1 MQSNSL
7 RWVFP
12 FVALAVGVVG
22 FMGINAIAQEDD
34 NKTAVDTRPTVQVEP
49 VEANNHQVIIN
60 SYGEIKPL
68 ESTQLAAQVSGE
80 VISWHPSFVAGGV
93 VSRGDTLISIEKDN
107 YEAAVLVAEADLA
120 RAQAALIEEQ
130 AQAKVA
136 EDEAKRFPNKAR
148 TDLFL
153 RKPQVLSAQA
163 TVKSAQAALKRAQ
176 RDLENCDIKAPYDA
190 LVVSRNVG
198 VGQFVAMGAQVADLN
213 NIETAEVIIPIAGFD
228 SVFLPE
234 RIKGIKATIIQKGL
248 NSFTREGV
256 IDRDLGVVDNA
267 TRMSSLVVRIED
279 PYGLKTQQPAIKFGS
294 YVQVNF
300 AGAMLNNI
308 YRLPQ
313 SLVNN
318 QTVWIVN
325 ENQELE
331 PRKVTVVR
339 EEGEHFYISS
349 GLNADDKL
357 VTTLPEYPQKGMQV
371 KVAGVAEQ
379 SSNINTNTESS
390 ADAQQL

>member
-1 MQSNSL
+1 MQTNSL

-12 FVALAVGVVG
+12 FVALIVGVVG
-22 FMGINAIAQEDD
+22 FMGINAIAQEPE
-34 NKTAVDTRPTVQVEP
+34 KKEVIDTRPTVQVEP
-49 VEANNHQVIIN
+49 VAANDHQVIIN
-60 SYGEIKPL
+60 SYGEVKPL
-68 ESTQLAAQVSGE
+68 ENTQLSAQVSGE
-80 VISWHPSFVAGGV
+80 VLSWHPNFVAGGIV
-93 VSRGDTLISIEKDN
+93 ARGETLFTIEKDN
-107 YEAAVLVAEADLA
+107 YEAAVLVAEAELA
-120 RAQAALIEEQ
+120 RAQAGLIEEQ
-130 AQAKVA
+130 AQAQVA
-136 EDEAKRFPNKAR
+136 EDEAKRFPSKAR

-163 TVKSAQAALKRAQ
+163 SVKSAQAALKRAQ
-176 RDLENCDIKAPYDA
+176 RDLDNCDVTAPYDA
-190 LVVSRNVG
+190 LVISRNIG
-198 VGQFVAMGAQVADLN
+198 VGQFVTMGSQVAELN

-234 RIKGIKATIIQKGL
+234 RIKGITATIIQKGL

-256 IDRDLGVVDNA
+256 IDRDLGIVDNA

-279 PYGLKTQQPAIKFGS
+279 PYGLKNIQPAIKFGS

-313 SLVNN
+313 ALVNN
-318 QTVWIVN
+318 QTVWVVN

-331 PRKVTVVR
+331 PRKVTVIR
-339 EEGEHFYISS
+339 EEGEYFYISS

-357 VTTLPEYPQKGMQV
+357 VITLPEYPQKGMQV
-371 KVAGVAEQ
+371 KIAGVA
-379 SSNINTNTESS
+379 TKPESS
-390 ADAQQL
+390 ETSTSNTQQL

>member
-1 MQSNSL
+1 MQTNSL

-12 FVALAVGVVG
+12 FVALIVGVVG
-22 FMGINAIAQEDD
+22 FMGINAIAQEPE
-34 NKTAVDTRPTVQVEP
+34 KKEVIDTRPTVQVEP
-49 VEANNHQVIIN
+49 VAANDHQVIIN
-60 SYGEIKPL
+60 SYGEVKPL
-68 ESTQLAAQVSGE
+68 ENTQLSAQVSGE
-80 VISWHPSFVAGGV
+80 VLSWHPNFVAGGIV
-93 VSRGDTLISIEKDN
+93 ARGETLFTIEKDN
-107 YEAAVLVAEADLA
+107 YEAAVLVAEAELA
-120 RAQAALIEEQ
+120 RAQAGLIEEQ
-130 AQAKVA
+130 AQAQVA
-136 EDEAKRFPNKAR
+136 EDEAKRFPSKAR

-163 TVKSAQAALKRAQ
+163 SVKSAQAALKRAQ
-176 RDLENCDIKAPYDA
+176 RDLDNCDVTAPYDA
-190 LVVSRNVG
+190 LVISRNIG
-198 VGQFVAMGAQVADLN
+198 VGQFVTMGSQVAELN

-234 RIKGIKATIIQKGL
+234 RIKGITATIIQKDL

-256 IDRDLGVVDNA
+256 IDRDLGIVDNA

-279 PYGLKTQQPAIKFGS
+279 PYGLKNIQPAIKFGS

-313 SLVNN
+313 ALVNN
-318 QTVWIVN
+318 QTVWVVN

-331 PRKVTVVR
+331 PRKVTVIR
-339 EEGEHFYISS
+339 EEGEYFYISS

-357 VTTLPEYPQKGMQV
+357 VITLPEYPQKGMQV
-371 KVAGVAEQ
+371 KIAGVA
-379 SSNINTNTESS
+379 TKPESS
-390 ADAQQL
+390 ETSTSNTQQL

>member
-1 MQSNSL
+1 MQTNSL

-12 FVALAVGVVG
+12 FVALIVGVVG
-22 FMGINAIAQEDD
+22 FMGINAIAKDPE
-34 NKTAVDTRPTVQVEP
+34 KKEVIDTRPTVQVEP
-49 VEANNHQVIIN
+49 VIANDHQVIIN
-60 SYGEIKPL
+60 SYGEVKPL
-68 ESTQLAAQVSGE
+68 ENTLLSAQVSGE
-80 VISWHPSFVAGGV
+80 VLSWHPNFVAGGIV
-93 VSRGDTLISIEKDN
+93 ARGETLFTIEKDN
-107 YEAAVLVAEADLA
+107 YEAAVLVAEAELA
-120 RAQAALIEEQ
+120 RAQAGLIEEQ
-130 AQAKVA
+130 AQAQVA
-136 EDEAKRFPNKAR
+136 EDEAKRFPSKAR

-163 TVKSAQAALKRAQ
+163 SVKSAQAALKRAQ
-176 RDLENCDIKAPYDA
+176 RDLDNCDVTAPYDA
-190 LVVSRNVG
+190 LVISRNIG
-198 VGQFVAMGAQVADLN
+198 VGQFVTMGSQVAELN

-234 RIKGIKATIIQKGL
+234 RIKGITATIIQKGL

-256 IDRDLGVVDNA
+256 IDRDLGIVDNA

-279 PYGLKTQQPAIKFGS
+279 PYGLKNIQPAIKFGS

-313 SLVNN
+313 ALVNN
-318 QTVWIVN
+318 QTVWVVN

-331 PRKVTVVR
+331 PRKVTVIR
-339 EEGEHFYISS
+339 EEGEYFYISS

-357 VTTLPEYPQKGMQV
+357 VITLPEYPQKGMQV
-371 KVAGVAEQ
+371 KIAGVA
-379 SSNINTNTESS
+379 TKPESS
-390 ADAQQL
+390 ETSTSNTQQL

>member
-339 EEGEHFYISS
+339 EEGEYFYISS

>member
-12 FVALAVGVVG
+12 FVALAIGIVG
-22 FMGINAIAQEDD
+22 FKGINAIAQEDQ

-68 ESTQLAAQVSGE
+68 ENTQLAAQVSGE
-80 VISWHPSFVAGGV
+80 VISWHPNFVAGGV

-120 RAQAALIEEQ
+120 RAKAALIEEQ

-136 EDEAKRFPNKAR
+136 EDEAKRFPGKAR

-163 TVKSAQAALKRAQ
+163 AVKSAQAALKRAQ

-213 NIETAEVIIPIAGFD
+213 SIETAEVIIPIAGFD

-256 IDRDLGVVDNA
+256 IDRDLGIVDNA

-339 EEGEHFYISS
+339 EEGEYFYISS

-371 KVAGVAEQ
+371 KVAGISEP
-379 SSNINTNTESS
+379 SNANKNTESS

>member
-1 MQSNSL
+1 MQTNSL

-12 FVALAVGVVG
+12 FVALAVGIVG
-22 FMGINAIAQEDD
+22 FMGINAIAQEPE
-34 NKTAVDTRPTVQVEP
+34 KKEVIDTRPTVQVEP
-49 VEANNHQVIIN
+49 VAANDHQVIIN
-60 SYGEIKPL
+60 SYGEVKPL
-68 ESTQLAAQVSGE
+68 ENTQLSAQVSGE
-80 VISWHPSFVAGGV
+80 VLSWHPNFVAGGV
-93 VSRGDTLISIEKDN
+93 VARGETLFTIEKDN
-107 YEAAVLVAEADLA
+107 YEAAVLVAEAEIA
-120 RAQAALIEEQ
+120 RAQAGLIEEQ
-130 AQAKVA
+130 AQAQVA
-136 EDEAKRFPNKAR
+136 EDEAKRFPDKAR

-163 TVKSAQAALKRAQ
+163 SVKSAQAALKRAQ
-176 RDLENCDIKAPYDA
+176 RDLDNCEVTAPYDA
-190 LVVSRNVG
+190 LVISRNVG
-198 VGQFVAMGAQVADLN
+198 VGQFVTMGSQVAELN

-234 RIKGIKATIIQKGL
+234 RIKGITATIIQKGL

-256 IDRDLGVVDNA
+256 IDRDLGIVDNA

-279 PYGLKTQQPAIKFGS
+279 PYGLKTKQPAIKFGS

-313 SLVNN
+313 ALVNN
-318 QTVWIVN
+318 QTVWVVN

-331 PRKVTVVR
+331 PRKVTVIR
-339 EEGEHFYISS
+339 EEGEYFYISS

-357 VTTLPEYPQKGMQV
+357 VITLPEYPQKGMQV
-371 KVAGVAEQ
+371 KIAGVAAKP
-379 SSNINTNTESS
+379 ESS
-390 ADAQQL
+390 ETSTSNTQQL

>member
-12 FVALAVGVVG
+12 FVALAIGVVG
-22 FMGINAIAQEDD
+22 FMGINAIAQEDQ

-68 ESTQLAAQVSGE
+68 ENTQLAAQVSGE

-120 RAQAALIEEQ
+120 RAKAALIEEQ

-163 TVKSAQAALKRAQ
+163 AVKSAQAALKRAQ
-176 RDLENCDIKAPYDA
+176 RDLENCDVKAPYDA

-256 IDRDLGVVDNA
+256 IDRDLGIVDNA

-339 EEGEHFYISS
+339 EEGEYFYISS

-371 KVAGVAEQ
+371 KVAGMGEP
-379 SSNINTNTESS
+379 SNANTNTESS

>member
-12 FVALAVGVVG
+12 FVALAIGIVG
-22 FMGINAIAQEDD
+22 FMGINAIAKEED
-34 NKTAVDTRPTVQVEP
+34 NKVAVDTRPTVQVEP
-49 VEANNHQVIIN
+49 VAANNHQVIIN

-68 ESTQLAAQVSGE
+68 ENTQLAAQVSGE
-80 VISWHPSFVAGGV
+80 VISWHPNFVAGGV
-93 VSRGDTLISIEKDN
+93 VARGETLISIEKDN

-136 EDEAKRFPNKAR
+136 QDEATRFPGKAR

-163 TVKSAQAALKRAQ
+163 SVKSAQAALKRAQ
-176 RDLENCDIKAPYDA
+176 RDLENCDIKSPYDA

-228 SVFLPE
+228 SVFLPD
-234 RIKGIKATIIQKGL
+234 RIKGIKATVIQKGL

-256 IDRDLGVVDNA
+256 IDRDLGIVDNA
-267 TRMSSLVVRIED
+267 TRMSSLVVRIND
-279 PYGLKTQQPAIKFGS
+279 PYGLKTKQPAIKFGS

-325 ENQELE
+325 DQQELE

-339 EEGEHFYISS
+339 EEGEYFYISS

-357 VTTLPEYPQKGMQV
+357 VITLPEYPQKGMQV
-371 KVAGVAEQ
+371 KVAGMADA
-379 SSNINTNTESS
+379 SSVETNTENS
-390 ADAQQL
+390 ANAQQL

>member
-1 MQSNSL
+1 MQTNSL

-12 FVALAVGVVG
+12 FVALIVGVVG
-22 FMGINAIAQEDD
+22 FMGINAIAKDPE
-34 NKTAVDTRPTVQVEP
+34 KKEVIDTRPTVQVEP
-49 VEANNHQVIIN
+49 VIANDHQVIIN
-60 SYGEIKPL
+60 SYGEVKPL
-68 ESTQLAAQVSGE
+68 ENTLLSAQVSGE
-80 VISWHPSFVAGGV
+80 VLSWHPNFVAGGIV
-93 VSRGDTLISIEKDN
+93 ARGETLFTIEKDN
-107 YEAAVLVAEADLA
+107 YEAAVLVAEADVA

-130 AQAKVA
+130 AQAQVA
-136 EDEAKRFPNKAR
+136 EDEAKRFPSKAR

-163 TVKSAQAALKRAQ
+163 AVKSAQAALKRAQ
-176 RDLENCDIKAPYDA
+176 RDLDNCEVTAPYDA

-198 VGQFVAMGAQVADLN
+198 VGQFVTMGSQVAELN

-234 RIKGIKATIIQKGL
+234 RIKGITATIIQKGL

-256 IDRDLGVVDNA
+256 IDRDLGIVDNA

-279 PYGLKTQQPAIKFGS
+279 PYGLKNIQPAIKFGS

-313 SLVNN
+313 ELVNN
-318 QTVWIVN
+318 KTVWIVN
-325 ENQELE
+325 EEQQLE
-331 PRKVTVVR
+331 PRKVTVIR
-339 EEGEHFYISS
+339 EEGEYFYISD
-349 GLNADDKL
+349 GLQADDKL
-357 VTTLPEYPQKGMQV
+357 VITLPEYPQKGMAV
-371 KVAGVAEQ
+371 KIAGLQ
-379 SSNINTNTESS
+379 NTKNTEALENASTEK
-390 ADAQQL
+390 L

>member
-1 MQSNSL
+1 MQTNSL

-12 FVALAVGVVG
+12 FVALIVGVVG
-22 FMGINAIAQEDD
+22 FMGINAIAQEPE
-34 NKTAVDTRPTVQVEP
+34 KKEVIDTRPTVQVEP
-49 VEANNHQVIIN
+49 VAANDHQVIIN
-60 SYGEIKPL
+60 SYGEVKPL
-68 ESTQLAAQVSGE
+68 ESTQLSAQVSGE
-80 VISWHPSFVAGGV
+80 VLSWHPNFVAGGIV
-93 VSRGDTLISIEKDN
+93 ARGETLFTIEKDN
-107 YEAAVLVAEADLA
+107 YEAAVLVAEAEIA
-120 RAQAALIEEQ
+120 RAQAGLIEEQ
-130 AQAKVA
+130 AQAQVA
-136 EDEAKRFPNKAR
+136 VDEAKRFPSKAR

-163 TVKSAQAALKRAQ
+163 SVKSAQAALKRAQ
-176 RDLENCDIKAPYDA
+176 RDLDNCEVTAPYDA
-190 LVVSRNVG
+190 LVISRNVG
-198 VGQFVAMGAQVADLN
+198 VGQFVTMGSQVAELN

-234 RIKGIKATIIQKGL
+234 RIKGITATIIQKGL

-256 IDRDLGVVDNA
+256 IDRDLGIVDNA

-279 PYGLKTQQPAIKFGS
+279 PYGLKNIQPAIKFGS

-313 SLVNN
+313 ALVNN
-318 QTVWIVN
+318 QTVWVVN

-331 PRKVTVVR
+331 PRKVTVIR
-339 EEGEHFYISS
+339 EEGEYFYISS

-357 VTTLPEYPQKGMQV
+357 VITLPEYPQKGMQV
-371 KVAGVAEQ
+371 KIAGVAAKP
-379 SSNINTNTESS
+379 ESS
-390 ADAQQL
+390 ETSTSNTQQL